1 MNNLSEK
8 EKNLNNLVLKL
19 NKITSSYTQSG
30 YDAQALITEKKQ
42 LIAQKN
48 DLEKK
53 NLELLREHK
62 YLKEKILKLQRDI
75 KEKNKKEDEFNQD
88 IEELNQETE
97 SLVKQINKWQM

>member
-8 EKNLNNLVLKL
+8 EKNLNNLVVKL

-30 YDAQALITEKKQ
+30 YDVQVLITEKKQ
-42 LIAQKN
+42 LIRQKN

-62 YLKEKILKLQRDI
+62 YLKEKILKLQKIFKRKIRRRMNLTRILMSLI
-75 KEKNKKEDEFNQD
+75 KKLK
-88 IEELNQETE
+88 
-97 SLVKQINKWQM
+97 V